1 MYSDKESKLGVMDL
15 GQRTPDTVRFLL
27 FLLAKCYSMNILL
40 LNKAV
45 NYILKY
51 KSGSKYVIESDP
63 LKFTDL

>member
-1 MYSDKESKLGVMDL
+1 MDL
-15 GQRTPDTVRFLL
+15 EQITPVALRFLL
-27 FLLAKCYSMNILL
+27 FLLAKYLSTNFLL

-45 NYILKY
+45 NHILKD